1 MGTVVLALDIG
12 GTKLAAG
19 LVDRGGTILAR
30 GEVPTRVSEGPQAV
44 IGRLV
49 GLGNQLLASRNA
61 TPPAVLGVCSP
72 GPLDRA
78 AGVVLSPPNMPG
90 WDRVPLV
97 SRLQD
102 AFGLPVVLD
111 NDANAAAL
119 AEFRYGAGQDAR
131 SMVYFTVSTGI
142 GGGIVL
148 DGKLRHGV
156 GDAAGELGHMTV
168 LPDGPRCPCGNRGC
182 LETLASGTAIA
193 RAARERLSAEPGPS
207 GLREAPDVTA
217 ADVARLA
224 AAGDPLAREVWERA
238 VRFLAQGVAT
248 VVTILA
254 PDRVVL
260 GGGVTEAGE
269 LLFAPLREEVRR
281 RVGLVPVHR
290 IPIVRA
296 ALRRDVGILGAAAL
310 CLEELTA

>member
-1 MGTVVLALDIG
+1 
-12 GTKLAAG
+12 
-19 LVDRGGTILAR
+19 
-30 GEVPTRVSEGPQAV
+30 
-44 IGRLV
+44 
-49 GLGNQLLASRNA
+49 
-61 TPPAVLGVCSP
+61 
-72 GPLDRA
+72 
-78 AGVVLSPPNMPG
+78 
-90 WDRVPLV
+90 
-97 SRLQD
+97 
-102 AFGLPVVLD
+102 
-111 NDANAAAL
+111 
-119 AEFRYGAGQDAR
+119 
-131 SMVYFTVSTGI
+131 
-142 GGGIVL
+142 
-148 DGKLRHGV
+148 
-156 GDAAGELGHMTV
+156 MTV